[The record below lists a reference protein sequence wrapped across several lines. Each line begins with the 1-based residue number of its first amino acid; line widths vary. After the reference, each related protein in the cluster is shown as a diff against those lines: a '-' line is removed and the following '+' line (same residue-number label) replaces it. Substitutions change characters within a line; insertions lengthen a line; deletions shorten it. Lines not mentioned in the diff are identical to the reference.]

1 MPFSPK
7 EAAESLMKLAD
18 TLESEAMSASYMVC
32 NKCRHTASLSTIN
45 GRRLKAASD
54 MSVKNVNTVTVND
67 KVACP
72 ACDGTM
78 SYVATEKSS
87 RYYVE
92 AAEGS
97 PLDMVTPQP
106 AEPPPAEEDEK
117 DKVVVPEEDEGSEP
131 KPESE
136 PAPMDHG
143 DIFDPVD
150 ERDKNKGEGLDLG
163 FGDEDVDSK
172 KPEDMPP
179 AEGAPEDMPP
189 TDGAPEDMPP
199 AETDNPDMPPVDG
212 KPADMPPTDEGQ
224 SEDMPP
230 AEDKP
235 EGMPPT
241 DDELPPAGE
250 MGPDGEQP
258 PVVEETVPGDLG
270 SGSPES
276 DLPELEAP
284 KKPKKKKDDV
294 DFPKKAVPKFEKMPK
309 EASDRLYEAS
319 LKKYMF

>member
-18 TLESEAMSASYMVC
+18 TLENEAMNASFMVC
-32 NKCRHTASLSTIN
+32 KKCRHTASLSTIN
-45 GRRLKAASD
+45 GRRLKAASE

-72 ACDGTM
+72 ACSGTM
-78 SYVATEKSS
+78 SYVPTDKSS

-92 AAEGS
+92 AAEGG
-97 PLDMVTPQP
+97 PLDMVTPPDSMAP

-117 DKVVVPEEDEGSEP
+117 NKKILPPEGESEP
-131 KPESE
+131 QSE

-172 KPEDMPP
+172 KPEDAPP
-179 AEGAPEDMPP
+179 TEDMPP
-189 TDGAPEDMPP
+189 TDGVPEDMPP

-224 SEDMPP
+224 SEDMPLV
-230 AEDKP
+230 EDKP
-235 EGMPPT
+235 EDMPPT
-241 DDELPPAGE
+241 DGELPPAGE

-284 KKPKKKKDDV
+284 KKPKKKKDEV
-294 DFPKKAVPKFEKMPK
+294 EFPKKDVPKFEKMPK
-309 EASDRLYEAS
+309 EASDSGRLYEAS